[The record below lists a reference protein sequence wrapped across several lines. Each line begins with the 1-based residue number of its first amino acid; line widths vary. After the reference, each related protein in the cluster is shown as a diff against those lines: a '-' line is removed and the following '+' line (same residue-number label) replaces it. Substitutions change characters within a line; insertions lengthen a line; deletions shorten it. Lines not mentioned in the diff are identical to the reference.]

1 METKAGT
8 PNSRNLA
15 IPLLLASVA
24 LALFSFNLDFPRTV
38 NFDEFHYI
46 PSAKQ
51 FLALTENQNY
61 EHPPLAKELIAIGV
75 GLVGDNPVGWRIMS
89 MVFGVLTLLGMHRLA
104 LVLFESPLLAACAAI
119 LTLFNQL
126 LYVQSRIAM
135 LDTFMMAFLAWGWA
149 LGLEGWRAL
158 DHSPK
163 RGWRLLGLGG
173 ACMGL
178 AAACKWF
185 ALIPWAAVLALA
197 AWSCIMEPRRRA
209 EAGRIAGCL
218 LLVPIAAYYVT
229 FLPFLWIPSKATGQ
243 ASSLW
248 DILFL
253 HQWRMWDGQM
263 RVVSPHPYGSQW
275 WEWPLMARPMWYA
288 FDRESS
294 PVPAVRGVMLLGN
307 PMVLWGGMVALVW
320 AAWDWIQTRNSR
332 APWIVGGWLVCYLA
346 WVVIPRKLAFFYYYY
361 PAAMLLGLALTH
373 LLQRL
378 DEERAAGPR
387 LRWLPALV
395 VLGTTVAL
403 FIYFFPILAAL
414 PIGPD
419 EFVKWMWLPRWI

>member
-1 METKAGT
+1 MTPMETKAGT

-51 FLALTENQNY
+51 FLSLTENQNY

-163 RGWRLLGLGG
+163 GAG
-173 ACMGL
+173 ACWGL
-178 AAACKWF
+178 AARAWDLPQPASGLPSSRGPRCSR
-185 ALIPWAAVLALA
+185 LRPGAAS
-197 AWSCIMEPRRRA
+197 WSPA
-209 EAGRIAGCL
+209 AGRRQAG
-218 LLVPIAAYYVT
+218 
-229 FLPFLWIPSKATGQ
+229 LPG
-243 ASSLW
+243 ASC
-248 DILFL
+248 
-253 HQWRMWDGQM
+253 
-263 RVVSPHPYGSQW
+263 
-275 WEWPLMARPMWYA
+275 
-288 FDRESS
+288 SS
-294 PVPAVRGVMLLGN
+294 PSQPTM
-307 PMVLWGGMVALVW
+307 
-320 AAWDWIQTRNSR
+320 
-332 APWIVGGWLVCYLA
+332 
-346 WVVIPRKLAFFYYYY
+346 
-361 PAAMLLGLALTH
+361 
-373 LLQRL
+373 
-378 DEERAAGPR
+378 
-387 LRWLPALV
+387 
-395 VLGTTVAL
+395 
-403 FIYFFPILAAL
+403 
-414 PIGPD
+414 
-419 EFVKWMWLPRWI
+419 